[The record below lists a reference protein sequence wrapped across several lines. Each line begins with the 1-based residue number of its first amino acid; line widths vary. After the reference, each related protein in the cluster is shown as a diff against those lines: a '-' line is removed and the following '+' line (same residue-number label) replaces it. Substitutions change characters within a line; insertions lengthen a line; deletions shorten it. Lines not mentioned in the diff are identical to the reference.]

1 MIGRY
6 SVAYCWGIYRACARP
21 WVLPQHYVHVAYLQE
36 GKFIV
41 APLVGERRL
50 TVMFI
55 IVQSLGEQ
63 CYHWVSQK
71 SIYMFAAWAME
82 LASLIKSHYHQSAY
96 VSFKGYILLCFVFGN
111 FKRPHIPCIHCSQY

>member
-50 TVMFI
+50 TVT
-55 IVQSLGEQ
+55 E
-63 CYHWVSQK
+63 VSGAEPSWK
-71 SIYMFAAWAME
+71 KGCARW
-82 LASLIKSHYHQSAY
+82 SAGLFT
-96 VSFKGYILLCFVFGN
+96 VVIERMCDHCFMYTHTCMHTFTYN
-111 FKRPHIPCIHCSQY
+111 